1 MISSIIQENHI
12 DASVND
18 IRPQYWENEHCKLFA
33 FEFVSNLKFSLDI
46 HRHFDY
52 SMIKEENIY
61 IYLHRNKNTKKS
73 NHCFIFYKSENVK
86 YMFCT
91 NESKKNIQ
99 IYQHCKMKDG
109 LQIFYS
115 KLICMQNSQRTMTRR
130 KIINGCVKKY
140 FCGSIE
146 LCFKS

>member
-1 MISSIIQENHI
+1 MCSGLHTCYSIVNTKNRIGQEEFTFYNRQENHI
-12 DASVND
+12 DASVKD
-18 IRPQYWENEHCKLFA
+18 IRPQYWENENYKLFA

-73 NHCFIFYKSENVK
+73 NHCFIFLKSENVK

-91 NESKKNIQ
+91 IST
-99 IYQHCKMKDG
+99 
-109 LQIFYS
+109 L
-115 KLICMQNSQRTMTRR
+115 
-130 KIINGCVKKY
+130 
-140 FCGSIE
+140 
-146 LCFKS
+146 